1 VVKKLI
7 RLAFAAALL
16 FAPAVALA
24 QSQVNAGFFWG
35 NPNAGK
41 APLQPA
47 STTQMFD
54 RALSSTRGSIIER
67 GAGGWVAIPPS
78 ATARAPFTSQGTG
91 ADPAYAGFSLPAT
104 LNSGGVA
111 CFSSTTTMISSS
123 ALTANAI
130 MLGGGAG
137 VCPTN
142 LGSLGTTTTV
152 LHGNAAGLPTFGGVS
167 LTADVTGTLPIAN
180 GGTGTT
186 AYATGAQY
194 LAGTV
199 ANVPIAPS
207 IIFQSETVTT
217 FGSTT
222 TFDFS
227 TFINTAVTLTG
238 NITTQTLTNTKA
250 GQAGS
255 IRFIQD
261 GTGSRT
267 TVWNS
272 PFKFQG
278 GVAPTLSTAANAV
291 DILNY
296 NCVQTNFCPAVLIK
310 DVR

>member
-1 VVKKLI
+1 MVKKLI
-7 RLAFAAALL
+7 RPALAAALL
-16 FAPAVALA
+16 LAPAAALA

-35 NPNAGK
+35 NPNASK

-47 STTQMFD
+47 SITQMLD

-67 GAGGWVAIPPS
+67 GASGWVTIPPS

-152 LHGNAAGLPTFGGVS
+152 LHGNAAGGPSFAAVAF
-167 LTADVTGTLPIAN
+167 ADIATSDVATL
-180 GGTGTT
+180 
-186 AYATGAQY
+186 AQY
-194 LAGTV
+194 LAGTASKLV
-199 ANVPIAPS
+199 
-207 IIFQSETVTT
+207 QSGVIYTAETVTT

-238 NITTQTLTNTKA
+238 NITTMTLTNTKA

-255 IRFIQD
+255 IRFVQD

-267 TVWNS
+267 TVWNAV
-272 PFKFQG
+272 FKFQG
-278 GVAPTLSTAANAV
+278 AVAPTLSTAINSV

-296 NCVQTNFCPAVLIK
+296 NCVQTNYCPAVLIK